1 MDMSDEPASGGI
13 PYAIGQSSVVRI
25 PVPGTQGLAIELNA
39 RGWVPRGGST
49 SVLFFQDLT
58 GKRHLRLDFGYNV
71 ATKTIDYHWN
81 QSKTFQQ
88 FGIADHTPAGSSG
101 QKAYKAAKFFRH
113 AGRVLWLAG
122 AALDIASVVRA
133 SQPMRRATEVVSGW
147 AGAWVGC
154 KAVGAGGAAVGTLAS
169 PLGSAIGGIG
179 GCIIGGAA
187 GYYAA
192 STAAGQVYAWAEG
205 TTFSRLPEAAAP

>member
-1 MDMSDEPASGGI
+1 MSDDLSSGGI

-25 PVPGTQGLAIELNA
+25 PIPGTQGLAIELTP

-81 QSKTFQQ
+81 QARTHQQ
-88 FGIADHTPAGSSG
+88 FGIADHTPVGRAGPS
-101 QKAYKAAKFFRH
+101 AYAVAKYFRY
-113 AGRVLWLAG
+113 AGRVFLVAG
-122 AALDIASVVRA
+122 AALDIASVVYS
-133 SQPMRRATEVVSGW
+133 SQPIRRATEVVAGW

-154 KAVGAGGAAVGTLAS
+154 KAVGAGGAALGTLAS
-169 PLGSAIGGIG
+169 PLGSAIGGVG

-192 STAAGQVYAWAEG
+192 STAAGQVYVWIEG
-205 TTFSRLPEAAAP
+205 TTFARLPESAAP